1 MRVNAEE
8 RSVWLRHMGNSLQN
22 SAPWAYWDDPN
33 AESDPHP
40 LMSARESARSK
51 TTAVSSYSRSVPATP
66 PPSTEPAGY
75 KKCSGSRSHKSNE
88 STSKANSEPAKGPD
102 TLHAITLPPDTPSSA
117 RSVRS
122 RGSRRSCKASIED
135 GTITGL
141 TLLDCTAGAD
151 RTSTPRSMTSST
163 KRRECKKAKCNAVKA
178 VGMLAG
184 QAVRGLAGRPLLT
197 PTKEQPLPESVGQR
211 QAIPASTTV
220 WAMRAKAT
228 AAAKTE
234 PTGTQPMHPVQRT
247 AA

>member
-22 SAPWAYWDDPN
+22 SAPWAYWADPN
-33 AESDPHP
+33 AQPDPHP
-40 LMSARESARSK
+40 LMSARESVRSK

-66 PPSTEPAGY
+66 PPSMQPVDT
-75 KKCSGSRSHKSNE
+75 KKSSGGRSHKSNE
-88 STSKANSEPAKGPD
+88 SASKANSEPAKG
-102 TLHAITLPPDTPSSA
+102 LHAMSLPPNTPSSA

-122 RGSRRSCKASIED
+122 RGSRRSDKATMD
-135 GTITGL
+135 GYTPAGPTP
-141 TLLDCTAGAD
+141 LDFAASAD

-163 KRRECKKAKCNAVKA
+163 KRRETKKAKCNAVKA

-197 PTKEQPLPESVGQR
+197 PTKEQPLQEAVGQR
-211 QAIPASTTV
+211 QAMPASTTV
-220 WAMRAKAT
+220 WAMRAKAS

-234 PTGTQPMHPVQRT
+234 PTWTQPIHPVQRT